1 VWHSTRPAA
10 DWWDGAEKED
20 DTVRC
25 TTQAAQIVAA
35 IVNVRTRQL
44 ELRLQTNRRGGALV
58 GERLYRAG
66 ELDAL
71 LADLRAELQASEEQ
85 ETPLTPASPNP
96 ADA

>member
-10 DWWDGAEKED
+10 DWWGGAEKED
-20 DTVRC
+20 DIVRC
-25 TTQAAQIVAA
+25 TTQAAKIVAA

-44 ELRLQTNRRGGALV
+44 ELRLQTNRRGGVLA

-85 ETPLTPASPNP
+85 ANPAISASPNP